1 MEFKKIHTDIIDSF
15 AKFNITLESSRNS
28 TKGIKVIEK
37 FGQYVVEKNSYELFE
52 GDADKENQARVKVNR
67 NLLWINAKKGFFAQL
82 LAKLNIYGSS
92 DPRYTTMCTNGLN
105 IQYHPDFVL
114 SQSDAAI
121 RFVLCHEILHCVGD
135 HMTRRG
141 SRNPLLWNY
150 AADYAINPILNEEVV
165 PGQFEWP
172 KQPDGSRMGL
182 YEDKYVGMRAEDI
195 YDLLIDDREQ
205 QKKATDDSGE
215 DPEGGTHVIDSDEE
229 LAPPDSPESV
239 VQEVSEEEEEWEEEE
254 EGEEEE
260 EEEEGRSPAVYG
272 EPGDIIGIKRG
283 PNRGYA
289 KIVSVNEVTGE
300 HVITVLSKEEAS
312 RELSNSVTNTV
323 YYIKESNSTVTTIL
337 NPEDYDIYKL
347 EQEGGG
353 PGGGPGGPPIP
364 KNIKGIPRKGPKKT
378 GKKEGPE
385 GPKKPGGPG
394 GPEGPKK
401 PGGPEGPKKPGEQEG
416 PEGPADQNLIGKR
429 VRITTGPNTG
439 KIGTIKSVLPNGD
452 IIIE

>member
-1 MEFKKIHTDIIDSF
+1 MMEFKKIHTDIIDSF
-15 AKFNITLESSRNS
+15 AKFHVTLESNRNS

-141 SRNPLLWNY
+141 NRNPLLWNY

-182 YEDKYVGMRAEDI
+182 YEEKYIGMRAEDI
-195 YDLLIDDREQ
+195 YDLLKEDQEQ
-205 QKKATDDSGE
+205 QKKATEDSGE
-215 DPEGGTHVIDSDEE
+215 SEESGTHVIDSDENLSE
-229 LAPPDSPESV
+229 PDSENSV
-239 VQEVSEEEEEWEEEE
+239 VQDVRDDQAEEEKEMGEGGEGKPGAKPGDKAGE
-254 EGEEEE
+254 EGKGKGE
-260 EEEEGRSPAVYG
+260 G
-272 EPGDIIGIKRG
+272 EPGGD
-283 PNRGYA
+283 
-289 KIVSVNEVTGE
+289 
-300 HVITVLSKEEAS
+300 
-312 RELSNSVTNTV
+312 
-323 YYIKESNSTVTTIL
+323 
-337 NPEDYDIYKL
+337 
-347 EQEGGG
+347 
-353 PGGGPGGPPIP
+353 
-364 KNIKGIPRKGPKKT
+364 
-378 GKKEGPE
+378 
-385 GPKKPGGPG
+385 
-394 GPEGPKK
+394 
-401 PGGPEGPKKPGEQEG
+401 KPGEGDGEQS
-416 PEGPADQNLIGKR
+416 IVGKR
-429 VRITTGPNTG
+429 VRITVGPNAG
-439 KIGTIKSVLPNGD
+439 KIGTVKSVLPNGD
-452 IIIE
+452 IIVE

>member
-15 AKFNITLESSRNS
+15 AKFNITLESNRDS

-67 NLLWINAKKGFFAQL
+67 NLLWINSKKGFFAQL

-141 SRNPLLWNY
+141 NRNPLLWNY

-182 YEDKYVGMRAEDI
+182 FEEKYVGMRAEDI
-195 YDLLIDDREQ
+195 YDLIKEDIEQ
-205 QKKATDDSGE
+205 QKKATEDSGE
-215 DPEGGTHVIDSDEE
+215 SPESGTHVIDSIEDLSE
-229 LAPPDSPESV
+229 PDSEDSV
-239 VQEVSEEEEEWEEEE
+239 VQDVRDDQEDDQPKGGAIYPIERDPNNPPGGDKP
-254 EGEEEE
+254 EG
-260 EEEEGRSPAVYG
+260 PG
-272 EPGDIIGIKRG
+272 EPGGDK
-283 PNRGYA
+283 
-289 KIVSVNEVTGE
+289 
-300 HVITVLSKEEAS
+300 
-312 RELSNSVTNTV
+312 
-323 YYIKESNSTVTTIL
+323 
-337 NPEDYDIYKL
+337 
-347 EQEGGG
+347 
-353 PGGGPGGPPIP
+353 
-364 KNIKGIPRKGPKKT
+364 
-378 GKKEGPE
+378 PE
-385 GPKKPGGPG
+385 GPGEPGGDK
-394 GPEGPKK
+394 PEGPGDFPVDGK
-401 PGGPEGPKKPGEQEG
+401 PEGPGEPGGDKPGEPGGQ
-416 PEGPADQNLIGKR
+416 PSIVGKR
-429 VRITTGPNTG
+429 VRITSGPNAG
-439 KIGTIKSVLPNGD
+439 KMGIIKKVLPNGD